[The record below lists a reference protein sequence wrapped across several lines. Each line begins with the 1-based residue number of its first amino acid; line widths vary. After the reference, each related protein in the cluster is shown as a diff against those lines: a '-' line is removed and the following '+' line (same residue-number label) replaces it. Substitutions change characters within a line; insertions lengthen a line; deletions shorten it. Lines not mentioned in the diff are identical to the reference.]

1 MPAHVITKLE
11 RMPLE
16 VVTATILGI
25 LYLTHHFIHS
35 YVLKLSRVEQAV
47 MSSPLMHIEGFLLAL
62 TNPDKD
68 GRIVINKKSKTAQPI
83 KHLQETKI
91 PRHKSC

>member
-1 MPAHVITKLE
+1 MSLNIVWWLILWETWTLTSTITAEESIKI
-11 RMPLE
+11 
-16 VVTATILGI
+16 VD
-25 LYLTHHFIHS
+25 
-35 YVLKLSRVEQAV
+35 SRVEQAV

-83 KHLQETKI
+83 KHLQETKT
-91 PRHKSC
+91 PRHKSCW

>member
-1 MPAHVITKLE
+1 MRNLNPYFYVSTITAEESSKI
-11 RMPLE
+11 
-16 VVTATILGI
+16 VD
-25 LYLTHHFIHS
+25 
-35 YVLKLSRVEQAV
+35 SRVEQAV

-91 PRHKSC
+91 QGIKAVE